1 MLRRTTIC
9 GLFVLLAGLAAA
21 QEQVEPQVLNPTVRS
36 RTNTRQHR
44 PLMTLSPPAPA
55 ETPQPVPAPAPTP
68 FNPQPG
74 GISAPN
80 APKPTA
86 QPAALPPTVGPTVL
100 PVVTYRDGLLTVQ
113 ALNSTLGSVLS
124 AIRNKTGIEFEG
136 GDSARD
142 LVAISLGPAPEGEVL
157 SAIFSGSS
165 FDFVAL
171 GRPDSPGIVQ
181 RVILRPNSKNG
192 GPSAAANGS
201 PLRQQAP
208 GVVQQ
213 NGDEEENVP
222 EEQVNTTGTVEEQP
236 QDMPVQPPPV
246 QPPPAAQIQPRPPD
260 QFQEMRRL
268 RPIDEDPSHAPRKQP
283 PL

>member
-55 ETPQPVPAPAPTP
+55 ADTSQPMPAPAPTP
-68 FNPQPG
+68 FNPPSV

-80 APKPTA
+80 VPNPTA
-86 QPAALPPTVGPTVL
+86 QSAALPPTVGPTVL

-142 LVAISLGPAPEGEVL
+142 LV
-157 SAIFSGSS
+157 
-165 FDFVAL
+165 
-171 GRPDSPGIVQ
+171 
-181 RVILRPNSKNG
+181 
-192 GPSAAANGS
+192 
-201 PLRQQAP
+201 
-208 GVVQQ
+208 
-213 NGDEEENVP
+213 
-222 EEQVNTTGTVEEQP
+222 
-236 QDMPVQPPPV
+236 
-246 QPPPAAQIQPRPPD
+246 
-260 QFQEMRRL
+260 
-268 RPIDEDPSHAPRKQP
+268 
-283 PL
+283 